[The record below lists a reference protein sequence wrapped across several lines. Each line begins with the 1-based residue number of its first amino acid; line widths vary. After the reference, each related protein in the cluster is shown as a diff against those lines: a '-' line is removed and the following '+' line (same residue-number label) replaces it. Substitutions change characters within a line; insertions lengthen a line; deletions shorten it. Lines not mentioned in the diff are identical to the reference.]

1 MAGKKNEIL
10 KNLIWRFAEKCGA
23 QTVSFL
29 VWIIL
34 ARILSPKDFGTVTI
48 VNAIILILSVFMD
61 SGLGNALIQKKDAD
75 DLDFSSV
82 FYFNVFLGI
91 VLYGL
96 LFCSAPLIAAF
107 YNNEDLTNLI
117 RIAGI
122 SIIISSVK
130 NVQQAYISRTMQFKK
145 FFAATIGGTIFSAIL
160 GIYMAI
166 SGYGAWA
173 LVMQN
178 IVNLFMDTA
187 ILWIVVKWRPKY
199 VFSIKRL
206 KQLLSYGW
214 KLLCSVLLDTM
225 YNNMRS
231 LVIGRVYTA
240 NNLAYYN
247 KGYNIPSFLVSNI
260 SFSMES
266 VLFPVLSAEQDV
278 TANVKE
284 MTRKTIRLS
293 SYLIWPMMIGL
304 MAVAKSLV
312 VIVLTEKWIEV
323 VPYLCI
329 FCFVFALWPIHT
341 ANLNVIKA
349 LGRSDLFLKLE
360 IIKIVIGIAALCSTM
375 FISVKAIAI
384 AEAVVAPI
392 GAVVNAWPNKK
403 LLHYT
408 FSEQLADVL
417 PAIKLSVIM
426 GICVYS
432 INFFDLERI
441 AVLVLQIIIGI
452 LVYIGFSKL
461 FHDENFE
468 YLLNVLK
475 K

>member
-1 MAGKKNEIL
+1 MARKKNEIL

-34 ARILSPKDFGTVTI
+34 ARILSPEDFGTMTI
-48 VNAIILILSVFMD
+48 VNAVILILSVFTD
-61 SGLGNALIQKKDAD
+61 SGLGNALIQKKEAD

-82 FYFNVFLGI
+82 FYFNVCVGI
-91 VLYGL
+91 LLYGF
-96 LFCSAPLIAAF
+96 LFFSAPIIAVF
-107 YNNEDLTNLI
+107 YSNDALTKLI
-117 RIAGI
+117 RAAGVI
-122 SIIISSVK
+122 VIISSIK
-130 NVQQAYISRTMQFKK
+130 NVQQAYVSRTMQFKK
-145 FFAATIGGTIFSAIL
+145 FFVATIGGTIISAIL
-160 GIYMAI
+160 GIYMAVK
-166 SGYGAWA
+166 GYGAWA
-173 LVMQN
+173 LIAQN
-178 IVNLFMDTA
+178 IFNLLMDTV
-187 ILWIVVKWRPKY
+187 ILWVIVQWRPKR

-214 KLLCSVLLDTM
+214 KILVTVLLDTM

-240 NNLAYYN
+240 NDLAYYN
-247 KGYNIPSFLVSNI
+247 KGYSIPSFLVSNI
-260 SFSMES
+260 SFSLDS

-304 MAVAKSLV
+304 MAVARPLV
-312 VIVLTEKWIEV
+312 AIVLTEKWIEV

-341 ANLNVIKA
+341 ANLNAIKA

-360 IIKIVIGIAALCSTM
+360 IIKIAIGIAALCSTM

-384 AEAVVAPI
+384 AEAIVSPL

-417 PAIKLSVIM
+417 PAIKLSIIM

-432 INFFDLERI
+432 INFFNLERI

-461 FHDENFE
+461 FHNESFE
-468 YLLNVLK
+468 YLLGVLK

>member
-1 MAGKKNEIL
+1 MARKKNEIL

-34 ARILSPKDFGTVTI
+34 ARILSPEDFGTMTI
-48 VNAIILILSVFMD
+48 VNAVILILSVFTD
-61 SGLGNALIQKKDAD
+61 SGLGNALIQKKEAD

-82 FYFNVFLGI
+82 FYFNVCVGI
-91 VLYGL
+91 LLYGF
-96 LFCSAPLIAAF
+96 LFFSAPIIAVF
-107 YNNEDLTNLI
+107 YSNDALTKLI
-117 RIAGI
+117 RAAGVI
-122 SIIISSVK
+122 VIISSIK
-130 NVQQAYISRTMQFKK
+130 NVQQAYVSRTMQFKK
-145 FFAATIGGTIFSAIL
+145 FFVATIGGTIISAIL
-160 GIYMAI
+160 GIYMAVK
-166 SGYGAWA
+166 GYGAWA
-173 LVMQN
+173 LIAQN
-178 IVNLFMDTA
+178 IFNLLMDTV
-187 ILWIVVKWRPKY
+187 ILWVIVQWRPKR

-214 KLLCSVLLDTM
+214 KILVTVLLDTM

-240 NNLAYYN
+240 NDLAYYN
-247 KGYNIPSFLVSNI
+247 KGYSIPSFLVSNI
-260 SFSMES
+260 SFSLDS

-304 MAVAKSLV
+304 MAVAKPLV
-312 VIVLTEKWIEV
+312 AIVLTEKWIEV

-341 ANLNVIKA
+341 ANLNAIKA

-360 IIKIVIGIAALCSTM
+360 IIKIAIGIAALCSTM

-384 AEAVVAPI
+384 AEAIVSPL

-417 PAIKLSVIM
+417 PAIKLSIIM

-432 INFFDLERI
+432 INFLNLERI

-452 LVYIGFSKL
+452 LVYIVFSKL
-461 FHDENFE
+461 FHNESFE
-468 YLLNVLK
+468 YLLDVLK